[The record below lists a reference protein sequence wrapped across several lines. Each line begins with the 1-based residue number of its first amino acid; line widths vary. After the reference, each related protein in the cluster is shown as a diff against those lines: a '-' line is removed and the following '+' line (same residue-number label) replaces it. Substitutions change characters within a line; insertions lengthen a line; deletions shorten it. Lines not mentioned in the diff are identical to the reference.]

1 MSKSNMNLKLVA
13 GLLVA
18 SSSTAAMAS
27 MNNLNVQSHLGERFN
42 GSIVVTGPTAQ
53 EILKSPSSVK
63 ISGAPVSARVS
74 KQGDSAV
81 IHLRSKT
88 PINDPVMRL
97 SIQAGTQSRHY
108 SAIIDP
114 KDSAHQSAQ
123 VNANKAIPAVPTT
136 AANNAQVT
144 MPPKPNTTE
153 SNSSSQNTPQ
163 ATSTKVDEAAVTV
176 KAKKP
181 AAEMP
186 RVNKRTIQN
195 NRQHA
200 QPVKTPTIRSAR
212 VAAAEQYKV
221 QPNDNIHAI
230 ASRFQPQG
238 LSTAQTVNALL
249 RANPQA
255 FRNKNPNLLYGD
267 ATLNIPSAQD
277 MHLLATGRMP
287 KAAIASS
294 TNKIA
299 ATAAVATVASAS
311 VAAQAA
317 NASGDDVQAI
327 KKQLAELETQKKQLE
342 QKLAQELAEAE
353 AAKKAAIEAEKKAAA
368 EAQAAA
374 DKKAADTAN
383 IDKQA
388 AADAEKKAAADIAQA
403 ASAPIPMP
411 ASAPQ
416 VAASEATAS
425 AVVASAVATEPV
437 IKPKP
442 KKPLPEPEPE
452 PELLDLIMQYLP
464 YLAGGLITLLLVFF
478 LLKKRQQKSNNDP
491 DGGDDHHDDGDI
503 QFDLDEAS
511 TDKKD
516 TQGNDSNN
524 LSSAELDA
532 LNAFD
537 SFDADSDETLHQA
550 TAQPTI
556 APKVIAGSTVIGAAA
571 VGATYATN
579 SFDNDF
585 MPSAEDLAQ
594 FAHPDATVAPEL
606 DDFNLDDLD
615 QVFKPH
621 PSSSAPTAAPTQTHQ
636 NDDLGG
642 FDLNELDSLLQQN
655 GFGDQTPAPIQNFTN
670 QQHADTNLNFDLDDV
685 LKNTNSFAQPSAALN
700 FDKSTNQTSHHS
712 NASFDD
718 FNDDFNLDTLND
730 LGDLPKTAMAQPAP
744 TIKPTTAPAADE
756 FDLGDFDLS
765 SFESLNDTP
774 QIAVAHA
781 APTSKPT
788 AAPVADEFDLDN
800 FDLSSFEKSNDVPQI
815 TTEQSA
821 PTTRPTAAPVA
832 DEFDLGDFD
841 LSSFEKSND
850 APQHTTEQ
858 SAPTTRPTAAPA
870 ADEFDLGDFDLSSFE
885 NLNNTPQIAAA
896 QSAPTN
902 QPTSAPALDD
912 FDLSNFDVSS
922 LDSLSE
928 IAQTAAPIAKIPSL
942 NDLDF
947 EDDFQAAASAKPS
960 LSKTSDINFD
970 STTAANAG
978 LTLSQEDINDINFD
992 FNLDTI
998 ATETPSAKIPVAAA
1012 ALAVTTAVVA
1022 EAEPVANLSFDEL
1035 DLPEEITATNMP
1047 KVEAGSD
1054 SAIDDHFALN
1064 LDELFSESDN
1074 QVEDHTSNDASI
1086 ANTEDDDFVSKFSSI
1101 SLESEHNQLAFDDS
1115 FSGLNFDDLLKT
1127 DDTFDTLLGAEET
1140 EAAPTTSDFPELATK
1155 VEQAASPEF
1164 SVHDFKDFSID
1175 TPPAKSDRPT
1185 QAWAGTGDFGLPTEE
1200 HAEQP
1205 INALPEAED
1214 AFDFGSLSLDDENA
1228 IADIPTIQAAD
1239 PISDAAALDLDALL
1253 QTDANDL
1260 AAPDNTIELPVHDSI
1275 LSLDVDTSESTS
1287 LTEHEASDLD
1297 FDLSLDGLNLD
1308 ELNPAIEPSSQ
1319 PAPTATPDIVSHQFD
1334 FPSNDEINT
1343 PKETVATPEPEI
1355 SESLSIEDF
1364 DLSFSVP
1371 ANAQAVSSM
1380 GLTLDNLN
1388 LDDNANANTT
1398 SQDEFNLDDFELTLD
1413 VDAVDMM
1420 DTTAASSNTFSLD
1433 DFALSLE
1440 TETTAATTSDTDIAL
1455 ALEELESFDL
1465 SELINTQNN
1474 ANQQASE
1481 DISLDDFDLSFDLDM
1496 PSDTSLQDA
1505 SHITETLN
1513 GTNTATSSSLDSLGL
1528 DLDLDSAFNS
1538 ELFQEAPDLALIE
1551 PSVTPTT
1558 SPSIP
1563 APLAMIETAPPI
1575 VDKDAYLNN
1584 MEHTYSAKWELAQMY
1599 SDLGESDAAREI
1611 LIDLIESG
1619 SETYSKRAQN
1629 LFNSL

>member
-18 SSSTAAMAS
+18 SSSTAAIAS

-123 VNANKAIPAVPTT
+123 VNANKAIPAVPAT

-144 MPPKPNTTE
+144 TPPKSNTAADS
-153 SNSSSQNTPQ
+153 SNNQTSTPQ
-163 ATSTKVDEAAVTV
+163 ATSTKSNEAVSTAKT
-176 KAKKP
+176 KKP

-195 NRQHA
+195 NRPHA
-200 QPVKTPTIRSAR
+200 QVKTPTIRSAR

-267 ATLNIPSAQD
+267 ATLNIPSAED

-287 KAAIASS
+287 KASVPS
-294 TNKIA
+294 TTNKIA
-299 ATAAVATVASAS
+299 TGAAVATVATAAA
-311 VAAQAA
+311 VAQPSDAA
-317 NASGDDVQAI
+317 NNDVQAI

-353 AAKKAAIEAEKKAAA
+353 AAKKAAIEAEKKAAQEADA
-368 EAQAAA
+368 E
-374 DKKAADTAN
+374 KKAADAAN
-383 IDKQA
+383 INKQA
-388 AADAEKKAAADIAQA
+388 AADAEKKAAADAVQA
-403 ASAPIPMP
+403 ASTPTS
-411 ASAPQ
+411 ASAAQ
-416 VAASEATAS
+416 VTASEPAAS
-425 AVVASAVATEPV
+425 AVVASAVAAEPV
-437 IKPKP
+437 KPKPKP

-464 YLAGGLITLLLVFF
+464 YLAGGLVTLLLVFF

-491 DGGDDHHDDGDI
+491 DGGDDNHDDGDI
-503 QFDLDEAS
+503 QFNLDEAT

-516 TQGNDSNN
+516 VQNNHDNN
-524 LSSAELDA
+524 LTSAELDA

-537 SFDADSDETLHQA
+537 SFDADSDDALRQA

-579 SFDNDF
+579 TFDNDF

-615 QVFKPH
+615 KVFKPQ
-621 PSSSAPTAAPTQTHQ
+621 PSSSAPTAAPTQTPQ
-636 NDDLGG
+636 NNDLGG

-670 QQHADTNLNFDLDDV
+670 QQHSDANLNFDLDDV
-685 LKNTNSFAQPSAALN
+685 LKNTNSFAQPSAALS
-700 FDKSTNQTSHHS
+700 FDKNIGKSANQT
-712 NASFDD
+712 ASFDD

-730 LGDLPKTAMAQPAP
+730 LGDLPKTTMAQPAP
-744 TIKPTTAPAADE
+744 TITPTAAPAADE

-765 SFESLNDTP
+765 GFESLNDTP
-774 QIAVAHA
+774 QIAAAHS

-788 AAPVADEFDLDN
+788 ATPVADEFDLDN
-800 FDLSSFEKSNDVPQI
+800 FDLSSFEKSNDTPQI
-815 TTEQSA
+815 AAEQST
-821 PTTRPTAAPVA
+821 PTTRPTTAPVA
-832 DEFDLGDFD
+832 DEFDL
-841 LSSFEKSND
+841 SSFESLND
-850 APQHTTEQ
+850 
-858 SAPTTRPTAAPA
+858 
-870 ADEFDLGDFDLSSFE
+870 
-885 NLNNTPQIAAA
+885 TPQIAAA
-896 QSAPTN
+896 QSAPTTK
-902 QPTSAPALDD
+902 PTATPALDD
-912 FDLSNFDVSS
+912 FDLSDFDVSS
-922 LDSLSE
+922 LDSLNE
-928 IAQTAAPIAKIPSL
+928 VAQTAAPVAKIPSL

-947 EDDFQAAASAKPS
+947 EDDFETNITAKPN
-960 LSKTSDINFD
+960 LSKTPDANAVNFD
-970 STTAANAG
+970 NPASANAG

-992 FNLDTI
+992 FNLNTI
-998 ATETPSAKIPVAAA
+998 AAKTSSSAIPVTAA
-1012 ALAVTTAVVA
+1012 ALATTTAVIA
-1022 EAEPVANLSFDEL
+1022 DAEPVANLSFDDL

-1047 KVEAGSD
+1047 QAEVESD
-1054 SAIDDHFALN
+1054 AAIDDSFALN
-1064 LDELFSESDN
+1064 LDELFSESD
-1074 QVEDHTSNDASI
+1074 QQ
-1086 ANTEDDDFVSKFSSI
+1086 TENNAENAEEDDFVSKFSSI

-1115 FSGLNFDDLLKT
+1115 FGGLNFDDLLKT
-1127 DDTFDTLLGAEET
+1127 DDTFNAPLGVEET
-1140 EAAPTTSDFPELATK
+1140 ESVQTASDFPELSAK
-1155 VEQAASPEF
+1155 VDDAASPEF

-1185 QAWAGTGDFGLPTEE
+1185 QAWAGTGDFGLQTEE
-1200 HAEQP
+1200 DAAEQA
-1205 INALPEAED
+1205 NHSSPEAAED
-1214 AFDFGSLSLDDENA
+1214 AFDFGSLSLDDEDV
-1228 IADIPTIQAAD
+1228 ITDVVTTPTASQTA
-1239 PISDAAALDLDALL
+1239 DAASLDLDSLL
-1253 QTDANDL
+1253 KIDTDNLPASES
-1260 AAPDNTIELPVHDSI
+1260 AIELPAHDSI
-1275 LSLDVDTSESTS
+1275 LSLDDVDAS
-1287 LTEHEASDLD
+1287 EASSLINEADDLD
-1297 FDLSLDGLNLD
+1297 FDLLEGLNLD

-1319 PAPTATPDIVSHQFD
+1319 PAPTATPDIESHQFD
-1334 FPSNDEINT
+1334 FQLNDATNT
-1343 PKETVATPEPEI
+1343 PKETIATPEPEI
-1355 SESLSIEDF
+1355 SESLSVEDF

-1371 ANAQAVSSM
+1371 ANAQAISSM
-1380 GLTLDNLN
+1380 GIALDSLN
-1388 LDDNANANTT
+1388 LDDHANTDT
-1398 SQDEFNLDDFELTLD
+1398 ISQNDFNLDDFELTLD
-1413 VDAVDMM
+1413 VDAVDMP
-1420 DTTAASSNTFSLD
+1420 DTTSPSSNTFSLD

-1440 TETTAATTSDTDIAL
+1440 TETTAASASDMDISL
-1455 ALEELESFDL
+1455 ALDELESFDL
-1465 SELINTQNN
+1465 SELTNTQNGTDK
-1474 ANQQASE
+1474 QAAS

-1496 PSDTSLQDA
+1496 SDTNLQAATDA
-1505 SHITETLN
+1505 NVTETLN
-1513 GTNTATSSSLDSLGL
+1513 DASTATSSNLDSLGL
-1528 DLDLDSAFNS
+1528 DLDLDSAFDS
-1538 ELFQEAPDLALIE
+1538 ELFQELPDLTLTE
-1551 PSVTPTT
+1551 PSVTPT
-1558 SPSIP
+1558 SAPSIP

-1619 SETYSKRAQN
+1619 SETYSQRAQN
-1629 LFNSL
+1629 LFNTL